1 MGKAI
6 DMTGQITQYG
16 VYIIE
21 RDFSNTHEAHW
32 RCKCPICK
40 REDWIVKG
48 SRLRGENQ
56 IKMCKIC
63 SAKNN
68 LKSIQQ
74 PYFKDI
80 AGQRFGKLLAL
91 ERTEEKHK
99 TCYIWKC
106 LCDCGNICYKSGEY
120 LRNGDTQSCGCI
132 VKSKGEEKIENL
144 LNAAKIQFER
154 EKTFKD
160 FVFSTGKHPR
170 FDFAIYNNGYLSY
183 LIEFDGRQ
191 HFIQEDNGY
200 GAELEKIIERD
211 NIKDMWCKNNNI
223 PLIRIPYT
231 HLNKL
236 TLCDLLLESTTF
248 KI

>member
-1 MGKAI
+1 MVIMGKAI

-80 AGQRFGKLLAL
+80 AGQRL
-91 ERTEEKHK
+91 
-99 TCYIWKC
+99 
-106 LCDCGNICYKSGEY
+106 GNC
-120 LRNGDTQSCGCI
+120 
-132 VKSKGEEKIENL
+132 
-144 LNAAKIQFER
+144 
-154 EKTFKD
+154 
-160 FVFSTGKHPR
+160 
-170 FDFAIYNNGYLSY
+170 
-183 LIEFDGRQ
+183 
-191 HFIQEDNGY
+191 
-200 GAELEKIIERD
+200 
-211 NIKDMWCKNNNI
+211 
-223 PLIRIPYT
+223 
-231 HLNKL
+231 
-236 TLCDLLLESTTF
+236 LLLSGQKKSIKLVISGNVFVIVEISVINQVNIYEMEIL
-248 KI
+248 KAVVVL